1 MHNPEMNDPAELG
14 PIADRVLF
22 ENERVRIWEM
32 QLEPGERT
40 PVHHHEHDYVVI
52 LVEGDR
58 VGVEA
63 ATGSKF
69 ESDGYR
75 ESQVVPG
82 KTVFIRGGGTETAM
96 NVGKTT
102 YRDIEIELL

>member
-1 MHNPEMNDPAELG
+1 MHNPEMHDPAELG

-40 PVHHHEHDYVVI
+40 SVHHHEHDYVVI

-63 ATGSKF
+63 ATGSKY

-82 KTVFIRGGGTETAM
+82 KTSVHSRRW
-96 NVGKTT
+96 N
-102 YRDIEIELL
+102 RDGDERR